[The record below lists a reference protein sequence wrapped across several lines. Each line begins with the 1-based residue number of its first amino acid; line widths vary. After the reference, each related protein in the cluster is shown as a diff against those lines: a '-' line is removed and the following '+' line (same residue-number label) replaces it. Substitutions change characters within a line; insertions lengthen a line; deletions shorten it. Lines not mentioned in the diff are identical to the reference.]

1 MSEDFV
7 VLLKKIMIQEFFYTG
22 EEAEMLI
29 KKHTNIVMQGIM
41 KGNFA
46 LRAAVMAMEMAEN

>member
-7 VLLKKIMIQEFFYTG
+7 VLLKKIMIQEFFYTE

-29 KKHTNIVMQGIM
+29 KKTY
-41 KGNFA
+41 
-46 LRAAVMAMEMAEN
+46 